1 MIFWQSALAAI
12 TAISMRPSARARVNR
27 AFEMPRYEEPPAPDE
42 SFFREKFERQA
53 GKSLKEA
60 ICSHIGG

>member
-12 TAISMRPSARARVNR
+12 TAISMRPSARARVSQP
-27 AFEMPRYEEPPAPDE
+27 FTFTPYEEPPAPDE
-42 SFFREKFERQA
+42 SFLREKFERQA
-53 GKSLKEA
+53 AKRLKET